1 MGEPKW
7 MPWPSNEPVQFNGG
21 QLCDMWIGPCAC
33 GATHGFE
40 ERQDGRDKRAAKLA
54 VRRALREGK

>member
-1 MGEPKW
+1 